1 MDKQWQVFIDQF
13 NNPNAP
19 FARVNPNNALIVVEK
34 YCFWWISK
42 KNIYVLFDFRLRE
55 GLKRPLFKGL
65 NRPASEKENMK
76 ILENVSLALRNLILQ
91 NS

>member
-1 MDKQWQVFIDQF
+1 MLLLSLKCIVFDDY
-13 NNPNAP
+13 
-19 FARVNPNNALIVVEK
+19 R
-34 YCFWWISK
+34 